1 MRFFEFIK
9 KLLYERNIVG
19 LSDLLNKNAGTTSIN
34 AGTTSIVSID
44 VAKSLAYC
52 FEENSLKVLS
62 LQKANKDATNIVS
75 VKLKDI
81 QNTHVQSI
89 LNGEDLQKDIVVQTR
104 KNLSLDDEAEYIVKS
119 RIIGENSYESY
130 ALNYEVLSEGLQD
143 VISELRYIDKI
154 IPDPFLFEG
163 LYEAKV
169 LNADETHCFL
179 FLDDDDAFLALYNN
193 GKFGFTRGFS
203 MYSLTNLCEQ
213 YKNNTGADIELRD
226 FLNLLKNEG
235 VNGAFF
241 SVLDDMAFYIS
252 DIFNSIASQANADIS
267 KVFIGSSIGAIP
279 GLANLINQ
287 KLYIE
292 TIDFDFNKKFEAGDL
307 DPSCM
312 NTIRYYY
319 AKYILDDS
327 LNFTAFYR
335 PPAFLKRDGGQ
346 FLVVVAIACV
356 LGLIT
361 PIYELGLA
369 LYYFGINSFEESKL
383 QDIKKELARL
393 EPVYESIKGQVD
405 NQNKQINELEVSI
418 ATSKRLLDESEDKKF
433 NYRSKAE
440 FLSDISAL
448 ISDVKVK
455 TTHINFKNNEANIHL
470 ISDDDNKI
478 TALIE
483 KIDKSSKFRVT
494 TERISAQNTDSALF
508 ESNITVGFIK

>member
-1 MRFFEFIK
+1 M
-9 KLLYERNIVG
+9 G

-163 LYEAKV
+163 LYQAKV
-169 LNADETHCFL
+169 LNANETHCFL

-361 PIYELGLA
+361 PIYDLGSA

-383 QDIKKELARL
+383 QDIKKELAKL
-393 EPVYESIKGQVD
+393 EPVYENIKGQVD

-455 TTHINFKNNEANIHL
+455 STHINFKNNEANIHI

-494 TERISAQNTDSALF
+494 TERISAQNTNSALF

>member
-1 MRFFEFIK
+1 M
-9 KLLYERNIVG
+9 G
-19 LSDLLNKNAGTTSIN
+19 LSDLLNKNAGTTSI
-34 AGTTSIVSID
+34 ASIVSID

-119 RIIGENSYESY
+119 RMIGENSYESY

-143 VISELRYIDKI
+143 VLLELRYIDKI

-169 LNADETHCFL
+169 LNANETHCFL

-213 YKNNTGADIELRD
+213 YKNNAGADIELRD

-312 NTIRYYY
+312 NAIRYYY

-361 PIYELGLA
+361 PIYELGSA

-383 QDIKKELARL
+383 EDIKKELAKL

-440 FLSDISAL
+440 FLSDIGAL

-455 TTHINFKNNEANIHL
+455 STHINFKNNEANIHI

-494 TERISAQNTDSALF
+494 TERISAQNTNSALF

>member
-1 MRFFEFIK
+1 M
-9 KLLYERNIVG
+9 G
-19 LSDLLNKNAGTTSIN
+19 LSDLLNKNADTTSI
-34 AGTTSIVSID
+34 ISID

-143 VISELRYIDKI
+143 VVSELRYIDKI

-163 LYEAKV
+163 LYEAKI

-327 LNFTAFYR
+327 LNFTAFSR

-346 FLVVVAIACV
+346 FLVAVAVACV

-361 PIYELGLA
+361 PIYELGSA
-369 LYYFGINSFEESKL
+369 LFYFGINSFEESKL
-383 QDIKKELARL
+383 QDIKKELAKL

-418 ATSKRLLDESEDKKF
+418 ATSKRLLDESQDKKF

-455 TTHINFKNNEANIHL
+455 STHINFKNNEANIHI

>member
-1 MRFFEFIK
+1 M
-9 KLLYERNIVG
+9 G
-19 LSDLLNKNAGTTSIN
+19 LSDLLNKNAGTTSI
-34 AGTTSIVSID
+34 ASIVSID

-119 RIIGENSYESY
+119 RMIGENSYESY

-143 VISELRYIDKI
+143 VLLELRYIDKI

-169 LNADETHCFL
+169 LNANETHCFL

-213 YKNNTGADIELRD
+213 YKNNAGADIELRD

-241 SVLDDMAFYIS
+241 SVLDDMVFYIS

-361 PIYELGLA
+361 PIYELGSA

-383 QDIKKELARL
+383 EDIKKELAKL

-440 FLSDISAL
+440 FLSDIGAL

-455 TTHINFKNNEANIHL
+455 STHINFKNNEANIHI

-494 TERISAQNTDSALF
+494 TERISAQNTNSALF

>member
-1 MRFFEFIK
+1 M
-9 KLLYERNIVG
+9 G

>member
-1 MRFFEFIK
+1 M
-9 KLLYERNIVG
+9 G

-267 KVFIGSSIGAIP
+267 KVFIGTSIGAIP

-307 DPSCM
+307 DVSCM

-346 FLVVVAIACV
+346 FLAVVAIACV
-356 LGLIT
+356 LGLVT

-383 QDIKKELARL
+383 QDIKKELARF
-393 EPVYESIKGQVD
+393 EPIYKSIKEQVD

-418 ATSKRLLDESEDKKF
+418 ATSKRLLDESQDKKF

>member
-1 MRFFEFIK
+1 M
-9 KLLYERNIVG
+9 G
-19 LSDLLNKNAGTTSIN
+19 LSDLLNKNAGTTSI
-34 AGTTSIVSID
+34 ASIVSID

-119 RIIGENSYESY
+119 RMIGENSYESY

-143 VISELRYIDKI
+143 VLLELRYIDKI

-169 LNADETHCFL
+169 LNANETHCFL

-213 YKNNTGADIELRD
+213 YKNNAGADIELRD

-361 PIYELGLA
+361 PIYELGSA

-383 QDIKKELARL
+383 EDIKKELAKL

-440 FLSDISAL
+440 FLSDIGAL

-455 TTHINFKNNEANIHL
+455 STHINFKNNEANIHI

-494 TERISAQNTDSALF
+494 TEQISAQNTNSALF

>member
-1 MRFFEFIK
+1 MHFFKFVNK
-9 KLLYERNIVG
+9 FLVNKFLYEGNVVDLSG
-19 LSDLLNKNAGTTSIN
+19 LFNKN

-62 LQKANKDATNIVS
+62 LQKVNKDATRIVS
-75 VKLKDI
+75 IKLKDI
-81 QNTHVQSI
+81 QNTRVQSM
-89 LNGEDLQKDIVVQTR
+89 LNGEELQNDIVVQTK
-104 KNLSLDDEAEYIVKS
+104 KNLGLNDETEYIVKS
-119 RIIGENSYESY
+119 RIVGENSYESY
-130 ALNYEVLSEGLQD
+130 ALNYEVLSQGLQD
-143 VISELRYIDKI
+143 VVSEVKYIDRI

-163 LYEAKV
+163 LYEARV
-169 LNADETHCFL
+169 LNANETHCFL
-179 FLDDDDAFLALYNN
+179 FLDNDDAFLALYNK
-193 GKFGFTRGFS
+193 GGFGFTRGFGR
-203 MYSLTNLCEQ
+203 YSLANLCEE
-213 YKNNTGADIELRD
+213 YKNNTGADIELKD
-226 FLNLLKNEG
+226 FLNSLKNEG

-252 DIFNSIASQANADIS
+252 DIFNSTASLANAGIS

-287 KLYIE
+287 KLSIE

-307 DPSCM
+307 DASCM

-327 LNFTAFYR
+327 LNFTAFSR

-346 FLVVVAIACV
+346 FLAVVAIACV

-361 PIYELGLA
+361 PIYELGSA
-369 LYYFGINSFEESKL
+369 LYYFGINHFEESKL
-383 QDIKKELARL
+383 QDIKKELSIL
-393 EPVYESIKGQVD
+393 EPDYKSKKEQVD
-405 NQNKQINELEVSI
+405 NQKKQINELEASI
-418 ATSKRLLDESEDKKF
+418 ATSKKLLDESQDKKF

-455 TTHINFKNNEANIHL
+455 TTHINFKNNEANIHI

-494 TERISAQNTDSALF
+494 TERISVQNTNSALF

>member
-1 MRFFEFIK
+1 M
-9 KLLYERNIVG
+9 G
-19 LSDLLNKNAGTTSIN
+19 LSDLLNKN

-119 RIIGENSYESY
+119 RVIGENSYESY

-143 VISELRYIDKI
+143 VVLELRYIDKI

-163 LYEAKV
+163 LYEAKI
-169 LNADETHCFL
+169 LNVDETHCFL

-213 YKNNTGADIELRD
+213 YKNNTGVDIELRD

-327 LNFTAFYR
+327 LNFTAFSR

-346 FLVVVAIACV
+346 FLAVVAIACV

-361 PIYELGLA
+361 PIYELGSA

-383 QDIKKELARL
+383 QDIKKELAKL
-393 EPVYESIKGQVD
+393 EPVYESIKEQVD
-405 NQNKQINELEVSI
+405 NQNRQINELEVSI

-455 TTHINFKNNEANIHL
+455 TTHINFKNDEANIHL

-494 TERISAQNTDSALF
+494 TERISAQNINNALF

>member
-1 MRFFEFIK
+1 
-9 KLLYERNIVG
+9 
-19 LSDLLNKNAGTTSIN
+19 
-34 AGTTSIVSID
+34 
-44 VAKSLAYC
+44 
-52 FEENSLKVLS
+52 
-62 LQKANKDATNIVS
+62 
-75 VKLKDI
+75 
-81 QNTHVQSI
+81 
-89 LNGEDLQKDIVVQTR
+89 
-104 KNLSLDDEAEYIVKS
+104 
-119 RIIGENSYESY
+119 
-130 ALNYEVLSEGLQD
+130 
-143 VISELRYIDKI
+143 
-154 IPDPFLFEG
+154 
-163 LYEAKV
+163 
-169 LNADETHCFL
+169 FL

-361 PIYELGLA
+361 PIYELGSA

-383 QDIKKELARL
+383 QDIKKELAKL

-455 TTHINFKNNEANIHL
+455 STHINFKNNEANIHI

>member
-1 MRFFEFIK
+1 M
-9 KLLYERNIVG
+9 G
-19 LSDLLNKNAGTTSIN
+19 LSDLLNKN

-119 RIIGENSYESY
+119 RMIGENSYESY

-143 VISELRYIDKI
+143 VVSELRYIDKI

-213 YKNNTGADIELRD
+213 YKNNAGADIELRD

-235 VNGAFF
+235 VNGTFF

-327 LNFTAFYR
+327 LNFTAFSR

-383 QDIKKELARL
+383 QDIKKELAKL

-455 TTHINFKNNEANIHL
+455 TTHINFKNDEANIHL
-470 ISDDDNKI
+470 IGDDDNKI

>member
-1 MRFFEFIK
+1 M
-9 KLLYERNIVG
+9 G
-19 LSDLLNKNAGTTSIN
+19 LSNLLNKNAGTTSLLNKN

-119 RIIGENSYESY
+119 RVIGENNYESY

-169 LNADETHCFL
+169 LNTDETHCFL
-179 FLDDDDAFLALYNN
+179 FLDDDDAFLALYDR

-213 YKNNTGADIELRD
+213 YKNNAVADIELRD

-252 DIFNSIASQANADIS
+252 DIFNSTASQTNADIS
-267 KVFIGSSIGAIP
+267 KVFIGSSIGVIP

-287 KLYIE
+287 KLNIE
-292 TIDFDFNKKFEAGDL
+292 TIDFEFNKKFEAGDL

-327 LNFTAFYR
+327 LNFTAFSR

-346 FLVVVAIACV
+346 FLVAVAVACV

-361 PIYELGLA
+361 PIYELGSA

-383 QDIKKELARL
+383 EDIKKELAKL
-393 EPVYESIKGQVD
+393 EPVYESMKEQVD

-440 FLSDISAL
+440 FLSDIGAL

-455 TTHINFKNNEANIHL
+455 TTHINFKNNEANIHI

-478 TALIE
+478 TALIQ

-494 TERISAQNTDSALF
+494 TERISAQNTNSALF

>member
-1 MRFFEFIK
+1 M
-9 KLLYERNIVG
+9 G
-19 LSDLLNKNAGTTSIN
+19 LSDLLNKNAGTTSI
-34 AGTTSIVSID
+34 ASIVSID

-119 RIIGENSYESY
+119 RMIGENSYESY

-143 VISELRYIDKI
+143 VLLELRYIDKI

-169 LNADETHCFL
+169 LNANETHCFL

-213 YKNNTGADIELRD
+213 YKNNAGADIELRD

-361 PIYELGLA
+361 PIYELGSA

-383 QDIKKELARL
+383 EDIKKELAKL

-440 FLSDISAL
+440 FLSDIGAL

-455 TTHINFKNNEANIHL
+455 STHINFKNNEANIHI

-494 TERISAQNTDSALF
+494 TERIS
-508 ESNITVGFIK
+508 

>member
-1 MRFFEFIK
+1 M
-9 KLLYERNIVG
+9 G

-235 VNGAFF
+235 VNGEFF

-252 DIFNSIASQANADIS
+252 DIFNSTASQANADIS

-361 PIYELGLA
+361 PIYELGSA

-383 QDIKKELARL
+383 EDIKKELAKL

-455 TTHINFKNNEANIHL
+455 STHINFKNNEANIHI